1 MAPRVSIITIFLD
14 EEQFLDEA
22 IASVAAQTF
31 DDWELLLV
39 DDGSTDRSTTI
50 AREAAAAAPS
60 RIRYVQHPGG
70 TNRGMSASRNRG
82 IAEARGELIAFID
95 GDDVWLPE
103 KLSEQVAVF
112 DAEPEAEMVYG
123 RTLIW
128 HSWDP
133 GAVQPDY
140 FYPLGVEPNRLY
152 RPPQLFPVL
161 VRNRAQTPTTLNAI
175 VRRSLVERVGGF
187 VESFAGMFEDQV
199 FFAKVHLAAATYV
212 DDRTWARYRQHERSC
227 SARSASSAPSNGMTP
242 DLRAR
247 KTFLDWLDAYTK
259 SQRRTGAAIRLPL
272 LRARADYYREHVRM
286 RARSWLG
293 SRLGRDSHS

>member
-14 EEQFLDEA
+14 EERFLAEA
-22 IASVAAQTF
+22 IASVEAQTF

-39 DDGSTDRSTTI
+39 DDGSTDRSATI

-60 RIRYVQHPGG
+60 RIRYLQHPGG
-70 TNRGMSASRNRG
+70 ANRGMSASRNRG
-82 IAEARGELIAFID
+82 IAEARGELVAFID
-95 GDDVWLPE
+95 GDDVWVPE
-103 KLSEQVAVF
+103 KLAEQVAVL

-133 GAVQPDY
+133 ATAQADH

-152 RPPQLFPVL
+152 RPTQLFPVL
-161 VRNRAQTPTTLNAI
+161 VRNRAQTPTTLNAV

-187 VESFAGMFEDQV
+187 VESFTGMFEDQV

-227 SARSASSAPSNGMTP
+227 SARSATSVRANGMTA

-247 KTFLDWLDAYTK
+247 KAFLDWLDAYTK
-259 SQRRTGAAIRLPL
+259 SQRRTGAEIRLPL
-272 LRARADYYREHVRM
+272 FRARADYYRECLRTL
-286 RARSWLG
+286 ARSWLE
-293 SRLGRDSHS
+293 SRLDRGSHG